1 MKPVTL
7 EDLAQRLNISRS
19 TVSKA
24 LKGRSDVSKKTR
36 KKVLS
41 LAKELNYVP
50 NLTAVY
56 LRTQR
61 TKTIGVIIP
70 TLLNQFFS
78 KVIIGIIEEAEKHG
92 YLVITLQSNER
103 FELEQKH
110 LQLLME
116 KQVDG
121 ILISLS
127 NQTNRVDHLNMILK
141 NEIPI
146 VMFDKINKLVNCSKV
161 IIDDQ
166 QAAYNAVT
174 HLIDKGYRR
183 IAHFRGSL
191 NPQNSIDRF
200 LGYRKALIDNS
211 IEFDAS
217 LVYLCDN
224 NDDFNDGYT
233 NAQKLLKEHPDVDAI
248 FTITDVVAV
257 GILKYFNE
265 NGIKIPKDIALF
277 GFSNW
282 FMTSV
287 ITPSLST
294 VKQPDIEMGEKA
306 VEVLIDEIEKTL
318 KKIPITPKKVVLPT
332 SLIIRDSCL

>member
-7 EDLAQRLNISRS
+7 EDIALRLNISRS

-24 LKGRSDVSKKTR
+24 LKGRSDVSNKTR
-36 KKVLS
+36 EKVLS

-56 LRTQR
+56 LRTQH

-70 TLLNQFFS
+70 SIINQFFS
-78 KVIIGIIEEAEKHG
+78 KVMIGIIEEAEKHG

-103 FELEQKH
+103 FDLEKKQ

-116 KQVDG
+116 KRVDG
-121 ILISLS
+121 IRISLS
-127 NQTNRVDHLNMILK
+127 NQTNRFDHIDVVIQ

-166 QAAYNAVT
+166 QAAYNAVI

-191 NPQNSIDRF
+191 TPQNSIDRF

-248 FTITDVVAV
+248 FTITDVIAI
-257 GILKYFNE
+257 GILKCFNE
-265 NGIKIPKDIALF
+265 NGIKTPKDIALF

-306 VEVLIDEIEKTL
+306 VEILIDEIEKTAKKTPITH
-318 KKIPITPKKVVLPT
+318 KKIVLPT
-332 SLIIRDSCL
+332 SLIIRDSC

>member
-127 NQTNRVDHLNMILK
+127 NQTYRVDHINMILK

-191 NPQNSIDRF
+191 IPQNSIDRF

-257 GILKYFNE
+257 GILKCFNE
-265 NGIKIPKDIALF
+265 KGIKIPKDIALF

-282 FMTSV
+282 FITSV

-294 VKQPDIEMGEKA
+294 VKHPDIEMGEKA

-318 KKIPITPKKVVLPT
+318 KKIPITPKKIVLPT

>member
-1 MKPVTL
+1 MKHVTL
-7 EDLAQRLNISRS
+7 EDIAQSLNISRS

-24 LKGRSDVSKKTR
+24 LKGRSDVSNKTR
-36 KKVLS
+36 EKVLN
-41 LAKELNYVP
+41 LAKELNYIP
-50 NLTAVY
+50 NLTAVC

-70 TLLNQFFS
+70 SLLNQFFS
-78 KVIIGIIEEAEKHG
+78 KVIIGVIEAAKKRG
-92 YLVITLQSNER
+92 YLVITLQSNES
-103 FELEQKH
+103 FELEKKQV
-110 LQLLME
+110 QLLME

-127 NQTNRVDHLNMILK
+127 NQTNRFDHLNVIFQ

-146 VMFDKINKLVNCSKV
+146 VMFDKVTKLVNCSK
-161 IIDDQ
+161 ITIDDQ

-174 HLIDKGYRR
+174 HLIDKGYKR
-183 IAHFRGSL
+183 IAHFRGAL
-191 NPQNSIDRF
+191 TPQNSIDRF
-200 LGYRKALIDNS
+200 LGYKKALIDNS
-211 IEFDAS
+211 IKFDES
-217 LVYLCDN
+217 IVYLCEN

-233 NAQKLLKEHPDVDAI
+233 NAQRLLKEHIDVDAI

-257 GILKYFNE
+257 GVLRCFNE
-265 NGIKIPKDIALF
+265 NGIKIPQNIALF

-306 VEVLIDEIEKTL
+306 VEVLIDEIEIKE
-318 KKIPITPKKVVLPT
+318 KEIPIIPKNIVLPT
-332 SLIIRDSCL
+332 SLIIRDSC